1 MLPVKRLKGAKQR
14 LSSLLSET
22 ERTDLARAM
31 LLDVLNALRHAWGL
45 AGFAVVTDDTEARSL
60 AREHG
65 AALIREAEGGLNA
78 ALAAGLETLAAY
90 GAGGALIVHGDLP
103 MASAGDISA
112 LVAAHPR
119 HMPAATFVSARDG
132 GTNAMLISP
141 VDSLPPAYG
150 EGSFAKHEAEA
161 RRRGMTVT
169 LLDLPGLELDIDTPD
184 DLRRLLAHGSTG
196 HTMDY
201 LLATGVAARLQ
212 NVSATSLGTEQ

>member
-1 MLPVKRLKGAKQR
+1 LLPVKRLKGAKQR

-22 ERTDLARAM
+22 ERTELARAM

-45 AGFAVVTDDTEARSL
+45 AGFAVVTEDTEARTL

-78 ALAAGLETLAAY
+78 ALTAGLETLATY
-90 GAGGALIVHGDLP
+90 GAQGALIIHGDLP
-103 MASAGDISA
+103 LASAGDISA

-119 HMPAATFVSARDG
+119 RTPAATFVPARDG

-141 VDSLPPAYG
+141 VNGLPLAYG
-150 EGSFAKHEAEA
+150 EGSFAKHETEA
-161 RRRGMTVT
+161 RRRGMAVT
-169 LLDLPGLELDIDTPD
+169 LLGLPGLELDIDTPD
-184 DLRRLLAHGSTG
+184 DLRTLLARGSAG

-212 NVSATSLGTEQ
+212 KASATSLGTEQ